1 MVDMKCVECRRC
13 YKYLYDK
20 YIVCRESGV
29 IRKMDINT
37 EQPKWCEELDLGSF
51 SLGDLGIVLD
61 DDGFV

>member
-1 MVDMKCVECRRC
+1 MKCVDCRSC
-13 YKYLYDK
+13 YKELYDK
-20 YIVCRESGV
+20 YIVCIKSGV
-29 IRKMDINT
+29 IRKMNINA